1 MKIISILCMVL
12 ASPVAAEKISLNEI
26 SSYFNA
32 ITTAEA
38 PFSQI
43 TDTGETSTG
52 RLFIRRP
59 GRIRFEYDPPEA
71 TLVVVG
77 GGQVAVFDPKS
88 RDEPLRFPLRHSPL
102 NLVLER
108 EVDLAQRDMVVA
120 HFEAEL
126 QTAVTL
132 LLGELIGKHLI
143 QPMKIE
149 NIVCGIELLTVAEGP
164 CQPIGASIFFAQLNL
179 QHIFHQARITHG
191 IADIDNAS
199 GDL

>member
-1 MKIISILCMVL
+1 MKLISALCVILT
-12 ASPVAAEKISLNEI
+12 SPVVAEKISLNEI

-32 ITTAEA
+32 MTTAEA
-38 PFSQI
+38 QFSQI

-88 RDEPLRFPLRHSPL
+88 RDEPQRFPLRHSPL

-120 HFEAEL
+120 HFEAES

-132 LLGELIGKHLI
+132 QDAENPDYGFIQLIFTNNPVQLREWIVQDNSGGRTQIVLDSLTEGGRLSNVLFNI
-143 QPMKIE
+143 QYEMQKR
-149 NIVCGIELLTVAEGP
+149 
-164 CQPIGASIFFAQLNL
+164 SK
-179 QHIFHQARITHG
+179 
-191 IADIDNAS
+191 
-199 GDL
+199 

>member
-32 ITTAEA
+32 MTTAEA
-38 PFSQI
+38 QFSQI

-120 HFEAEL
+120 HFEVES

-132 LLGELIGKHLI
+132 QDPENPDYGFIQLIFNDNPVQLDQWVVQDNSGGQTHIILDSLTEGGKLSNMLFNI
-143 QPMKIE
+143 QHEMRKR
-149 NIVCGIELLTVAEGP
+149 
-164 CQPIGASIFFAQLNL
+164 S
-179 QHIFHQARITHG
+179 
-191 IADIDNAS
+191 D
-199 GDL
+199 

>member
-1 MKIISILCMVL
+1 MRLITALCIIL
-12 ASPVAAEKISLNEI
+12 ATPVAAEKISLNEI

-32 ITTAEA
+32 MTTAEA
-38 PFSQI
+38 QFSQV

-59 GRIRFEYDPPEA
+59 GRIRFEYDSPEA

-102 NLVLER
+102 SLVLER
-108 EVDLAQRDMVVA
+108 TVDLAQRDMVVA
-120 HFEAEL
+120 HFEAES

-132 LLGELIGKHLI
+132 QDSENPDYGFIQLIFTNNPVQLREWVVQDNSGGQTYIILDSLTQGGRLSNVLFNI
-143 QPMKIE
+143 QHEMQK
-149 NIVCGIELLTVAEGP
+149 
-164 CQPIGASIFFAQLNL
+164 
-179 QHIFHQARITHG
+179 RR
-191 IADIDNAS
+191 D
-199 GDL
+199 

>member
-1 MKIISILCMVL
+1 MRLITALCLIL
-12 ASPVAAEKISLNEI
+12 ATPVAAEKISLNEI

-32 ITTAEA
+32 MTTAEA
-38 PFSQI
+38 QFSQV

-102 NLVLER
+102 SLVLER
-108 EVDLAQRDMVVA
+108 TVDLAQRDMVVA
-120 HFEAEL
+120 HFEAES

-132 LLGELIGKHLI
+132 QDPENPDYGFIQLIFTDNPMQLRQWVVQDNSGGRTYIVLDSLTQGGRLSNVLFNI
-143 QPMKIE
+143 QHEMQK
-149 NIVCGIELLTVAEGP
+149 
-164 CQPIGASIFFAQLNL
+164 
-179 QHIFHQARITHG
+179 RR
-191 IADIDNAS
+191 D
-199 GDL
+199 

>member
-1 MKIISILCMVL
+1 MKIISILGMVL

-32 ITTAEA
+32 MTTAEA
-38 PFSQI
+38 QFSQI

-120 HFEAEL
+120 HFEVES

-132 LLGELIGKHLI
+132 QDPENPDYGFIQLIFNDNPVQLDQWVVQDNSGGQTHIILDSLTEGGKLSNMLFNI
-143 QPMKIE
+143 QHEMRKR
-149 NIVCGIELLTVAEGP
+149 
-164 CQPIGASIFFAQLNL
+164 S
-179 QHIFHQARITHG
+179 
-191 IADIDNAS
+191 D
-199 GDL
+199 

>member
-1 MKIISILCMVL
+1 MKLISALCVILT
-12 ASPVAAEKISLNEI
+12 SPVVAEKISLNEI

-32 ITTAEA
+32 MTTAEA
-38 PFSQI
+38 QFSQI

-88 RDEPLRFPLRHSPL
+88 RDEPQRFPLRHSPL

-120 HFEAEL
+120 HFEAES

-132 LLGELIGKHLI
+132 QDAENPDYGFIQLIFTNNPMQLREWIVQDNSGGRTQIVLDSLTEGGRLSNVLFNI
-143 QPMKIE
+143 QYEMQKR
-149 NIVCGIELLTVAEGP
+149 
-164 CQPIGASIFFAQLNL
+164 SK
-179 QHIFHQARITHG
+179 
-191 IADIDNAS
+191 
-199 GDL
+199 

>member
-1 MKIISILCMVL
+1 MRLISALCIIF

-32 ITTAEA
+32 MTTAEA
-38 PFSQI
+38 QFSQM
-43 TDTGETSTG
+43 TDEGETSTG

-59 GRIRFEYDPPEA
+59 GRMRFEYDPPEK

-108 EVDLAQRDMVVA
+108 EVDLAQRNMVVA
-120 HFEAEL
+120 HFEAES

-132 LLGELIGKHLI
+132 
-143 QPMKIE
+143 
-149 NIVCGIELLTVAEGP
+149 
-164 CQPIGASIFFAQLNL
+164 
-179 QHIFHQARITHG
+179 
-191 IADIDNAS
+191 
-199 GDL
+199 

>member
-32 ITTAEA
+32 MTTAEA
-38 PFSQI
+38 QFSQI

-120 HFEAEL
+120 HFEVES

-132 LLGELIGKHLI
+132 QDPENPDYGFIQLIFNDNPVQLDQWVVQDNSGGQTHTILDSLTEGGKLSNMLFNI
-143 QPMKIE
+143 QHEMRKR
-149 NIVCGIELLTVAEGP
+149 
-164 CQPIGASIFFAQLNL
+164 S
-179 QHIFHQARITHG
+179 
-191 IADIDNAS
+191 D
-199 GDL
+199 

>member
-26 SSYFNA
+26 SSYFNSM
-32 ITTAEA
+32 TTAEA
-38 PFSQI
+38 QFSQI

-120 HFEAEL
+120 HFEVES

-132 LLGELIGKHLI
+132 QDPENPDYGFIQLIFNDNPVQLDQWVVQDNSGGQTHIILDSLTEGGKLSNMLFNI
-143 QPMKIE
+143 QHEMRKR
-149 NIVCGIELLTVAEGP
+149 
-164 CQPIGASIFFAQLNL
+164 S
-179 QHIFHQARITHG
+179 
-191 IADIDNAS
+191 D
-199 GDL
+199 

>member
-26 SSYFNA
+26 SSYFNSM
-32 ITTAEA
+32 TTAEA
-38 PFSQI
+38 QFSQI

-102 NLVLER
+102 NLILER

-120 HFEAEL
+120 HFEVES

-132 LLGELIGKHLI
+132 QDPENPDYGFIQLIFNDNPVQLHQWVVQDNSGGQTHIILDSLTEGGKLSNMLFNI
-143 QPMKIE
+143 QHEMRKR
-149 NIVCGIELLTVAEGP
+149 
-164 CQPIGASIFFAQLNL
+164 S
-179 QHIFHQARITHG
+179 
-191 IADIDNAS
+191 D
-199 GDL
+199 

>member
-1 MKIISILCMVL
+1 MRLITALCIVL
-12 ASPVAAEKISLNEI
+12 AMPVAAEKISLNQI
-26 SSYFNA
+26 SSYFNDM
-32 ITTAEA
+32 TTAEA
-38 PFSQI
+38 QFSQI
-43 TDTGETSTG
+43 TDMGETSTG

-108 EVDLAQRDMVVA
+108 KVDLAQRDMVVA
-120 HFEAEL
+120 HFEAES

-132 LLGELIGKHLI
+132 QDAENPDYGFIQLIFTNNPVQLREWIVQDNSGGRTQIVLDSLTEGGRLSNVLFNI
-143 QPMKIE
+143 QYEIQKR
-149 NIVCGIELLTVAEGP
+149 
-164 CQPIGASIFFAQLNL
+164 SK
-179 QHIFHQARITHG
+179 
-191 IADIDNAS
+191 
-199 GDL
+199 

>member
-32 ITTAEA
+32 MTTAEA
-38 PFSQI
+38 QFSQI

-88 RDEPLRFPLRHSPL
+88 RDELLRFPLRHSPL

-120 HFEAEL
+120 HFEVES

-132 LLGELIGKHLI
+132 QDPENPDYGFIQLIFNDNPVQLHQWVVQDNSGGQTHIILDSLTRGGKLSNMLFNI
-143 QPMKIE
+143 QHEMRKR
-149 NIVCGIELLTVAEGP
+149 
-164 CQPIGASIFFAQLNL
+164 S
-179 QHIFHQARITHG
+179 
-191 IADIDNAS
+191 D
-199 GDL
+199 

>member
-1 MKIISILCMVL
+1 MRLITALCIVL
-12 ASPVAAEKISLNEI
+12 AMPVAAEKISLNQI
-26 SSYFNA
+26 SSYFNDM
-32 ITTAEA
+32 TTAEA
-38 PFSQI
+38 QFSQI
-43 TDTGETSTG
+43 TDMGETSTG

-108 EVDLAQRDMVVA
+108 KVDLAQRDMVVA
-120 HFEAEL
+120 HFEAES

-132 LLGELIGKHLI
+132 QDPENPDYGFIQLIFNNNPVQLRQWVVQDNSGARTHIVLDGFTQGGRVPNVFFNI
-143 QPMKIE
+143 QHEMQKRSE
-149 NIVCGIELLTVAEGP
+149 
-164 CQPIGASIFFAQLNL
+164 
-179 QHIFHQARITHG
+179 
-191 IADIDNAS
+191 
-199 GDL
+199 

>member
-1 MKIISILCMVL
+1 MVL

-26 SSYFNA
+26 SSYFNSM
-32 ITTAEA
+32 TTAEA
-38 PFSQI
+38 QFSQI

-120 HFEAEL
+120 HFEVES

-132 LLGELIGKHLI
+132 QDPENPDYGFIQLIFNDNPVQLDQWVVQDNSGGQTHIILDSLTEGGKLSNMLFNI
-143 QPMKIE
+143 QHEMRKR
-149 NIVCGIELLTVAEGP
+149 
-164 CQPIGASIFFAQLNL
+164 S
-179 QHIFHQARITHG
+179 
-191 IADIDNAS
+191 D
-199 GDL
+199 

>member
-1 MKIISILCMVL
+1 MRLITAFCLIL
-12 ASPVAAEKISLNEI
+12 ATPVAAEKISLNEI

-32 ITTAEA
+32 MTTAEA
-38 PFSQI
+38 QFSQF

-102 NLVLER
+102 SLVLER
-108 EVDLAQRDMVVA
+108 TVDLAQRDMVVA
-120 HFEAEL
+120 HFEAES

-132 LLGELIGKHLI
+132 QDLENPDYGFIQLIFTDNPVQLRQWVVQDNSGGRTRIVLDSLTQGGKLSNVLFNI
-143 QPMKIE
+143 QHEMQKR
-149 NIVCGIELLTVAEGP
+149 
-164 CQPIGASIFFAQLNL
+164 Q
-179 QHIFHQARITHG
+179 
-191 IADIDNAS
+191 D
-199 GDL
+199 

>member
-1 MKIISILCMVL
+1 MRLITAFCLIL
-12 ASPVAAEKISLNEI
+12 ATPVAAEKISLNEI

-32 ITTAEA
+32 MTTAEA
-38 PFSQI
+38 QFSQF

-102 NLVLER
+102 SLVLER
-108 EVDLAQRDMVVA
+108 TVDLAQRDMVVA
-120 HFEAEL
+120 HFEAES

-132 LLGELIGKHLI
+132 QDLENPDYGFIQLIFTDNPVQLRQWVVQDNSGGRTRIVLDSLTQGGKLSNVLFNI
-143 QPMKIE
+143 QHEMQKRRE
-149 NIVCGIELLTVAEGP
+149 
-164 CQPIGASIFFAQLNL
+164 
-179 QHIFHQARITHG
+179 
-191 IADIDNAS
+191 
-199 GDL
+199 

>member
-1 MKIISILCMVL
+1 MKIISILFMAL

-32 ITTAEA
+32 MTTAEA
-38 PFSQI
+38 QFSQI

-120 HFEAEL
+120 HFEVES

-132 LLGELIGKHLI
+132 QDPENPDYGFIQLIFNDNPVQLHQWVVQDNSGGQTHIILDSLTEGGKLSNMLFNI
-143 QPMKIE
+143 QHEMRKR
-149 NIVCGIELLTVAEGP
+149 
-164 CQPIGASIFFAQLNL
+164 S
-179 QHIFHQARITHG
+179 
-191 IADIDNAS
+191 D
-199 GDL
+199 

>member
-1 MKIISILCMVL
+1 MKLISILCMVL
-12 ASPVAAEKISLNEI
+12 ASPVVAEKISLNEI

-32 ITTAEA
+32 MTTAEA
-38 PFSQI
+38 QFSQI

-88 RDEPLRFPLRHSPL
+88 RDELLRFPLRHSPL

-120 HFEAEL
+120 HFEVES

-132 LLGELIGKHLI
+132 QDPENPDYGFIQLIFNDN
-143 QPMKIE
+143 P
-149 NIVCGIELLTVAEGP
+149 V
-164 CQPIGASIFFAQLNL
+164 QLNQWVVQDNSGGQTHIIL
-179 QHIFHQARITHG
+179 DSLTRGGKLSNILFNIQHEMQKRS
-191 IADIDNAS
+191 D
-199 GDL
+199 

>member
-26 SSYFNA
+26 SSYFNSM
-32 ITTAEA
+32 TTAEA
-38 PFSQI
+38 QFSQI

-120 HFEAEL
+120 HFEVES

-132 LLGELIGKHLI
+132 QDPENLDYGFIQLIFNDNPVQLHQWVVQDNSGGQTHIILDSLTEGGKLSNMLFNI
-143 QPMKIE
+143 QHEMRKR
-149 NIVCGIELLTVAEGP
+149 
-164 CQPIGASIFFAQLNL
+164 S
-179 QHIFHQARITHG
+179 
-191 IADIDNAS
+191 D
-199 GDL
+199 

>member
-1 MKIISILCMVL
+1 MRLITALYLIL
-12 ASPVAAEKISLNEI
+12 ATPVAAEKISLNEI

-32 ITTAEA
+32 MTTAEA
-38 PFSQI
+38 QFSQV
-43 TDTGETSTG
+43 TDAGETSTG

-120 HFEAEL
+120 HFEVES

-132 LLGELIGKHLI
+132 QDPENPDYGFIQLIFNDNPVQLHQWVVQDNSGGQTHIILDSLTEGGKLSNMLFNI
-143 QPMKIE
+143 QHEMRKR
-149 NIVCGIELLTVAEGP
+149 
-164 CQPIGASIFFAQLNL
+164 S
-179 QHIFHQARITHG
+179 
-191 IADIDNAS
+191 D
-199 GDL
+199 

>member
-26 SSYFNA
+26 SSYFNSM
-32 ITTAEA
+32 TTTEA
-38 PFSQI
+38 QFSQI

-108 EVDLAQRDMVVA
+108 EVDLAQRVMVVA
-120 HFEAEL
+120 HFEVES

-132 LLGELIGKHLI
+132 QDPENPDYGFIQLIFNDNPVQLHQWVVQDNSGGQTHIILDSLTEGGKLSNMLFNI
-143 QPMKIE
+143 QHEMRKR
-149 NIVCGIELLTVAEGP
+149 
-164 CQPIGASIFFAQLNL
+164 S
-179 QHIFHQARITHG
+179 
-191 IADIDNAS
+191 D
-199 GDL
+199 

>member
-32 ITTAEA
+32 MTTAEA
-38 PFSQI
+38 QFLQI

-120 HFEAEL
+120 HFEVES

-132 LLGELIGKHLI
+132 QDPENPDYGFIQLIFNDNPVQLHQGVVQDNSGGQTHIILDSLTEGGKLSNMLFNI
-143 QPMKIE
+143 QHEMRKR
-149 NIVCGIELLTVAEGP
+149 
-164 CQPIGASIFFAQLNL
+164 S
-179 QHIFHQARITHG
+179 
-191 IADIDNAS
+191 D
-199 GDL
+199 

>member
-32 ITTAEA
+32 MTTAEA
-38 PFSQI
+38 QFLQI

-59 GRIRFEYDPPEA
+59 GRSRFEYDPPEA

-120 HFEAEL
+120 HFEVES

-132 LLGELIGKHLI
+132 QDPENPDYGFIQLIFNDNPVQLHQWVVQDNSGGQTHIILDSLTEGGKLSNMLFNI
-143 QPMKIE
+143 QHEMRKR
-149 NIVCGIELLTVAEGP
+149 
-164 CQPIGASIFFAQLNL
+164 S
-179 QHIFHQARITHG
+179 
-191 IADIDNAS
+191 D
-199 GDL
+199 

>member
-32 ITTAEA
+32 MTTAEA
-38 PFSQI
+38 QFLQI

-102 NLVLER
+102 NLILER

-120 HFEAEL
+120 HFEVES

-132 LLGELIGKHLI
+132 QDPENPDYGFIQLIFNDNPVQLHQWVVQDNSGGQTHIILDSLTEGGKLSNMLFNI
-143 QPMKIE
+143 QHEMRKR
-149 NIVCGIELLTVAEGP
+149 
-164 CQPIGASIFFAQLNL
+164 S
-179 QHIFHQARITHG
+179 
-191 IADIDNAS
+191 D
-199 GDL
+199 

>member
-1 MKIISILCMVL
+1 MKIISILCMVM

-32 ITTAEA
+32 MTTAEA
-38 PFSQI
+38 QFSQI

-120 HFEAEL
+120 HFEVES

-132 LLGELIGKHLI
+132 QDPENPDYGFIQLIFNDNPVQLDQWVVQDNSGGQTHIILDSLTEGGKLSN
-143 QPMKIE
+143 MLF
-149 NIVCGIELLTVAEGP
+149 NIKHEMRKR
-164 CQPIGASIFFAQLNL
+164 S
-179 QHIFHQARITHG
+179 
-191 IADIDNAS
+191 D
-199 GDL
+199 

>member
-1 MKIISILCMVL
+1 MKIISIPCMVL

-32 ITTAEA
+32 MTTAEA
-38 PFSQI
+38 QFSQI

-120 HFEAEL
+120 HFEVES

-132 LLGELIGKHLI
+132 QDPENPDYGFIQLIFNDNPVQLHQWVVQDNSGGQTHIILDSLTEGGKLSNMLFNI
-143 QPMKIE
+143 QHEMRKR
-149 NIVCGIELLTVAEGP
+149 
-164 CQPIGASIFFAQLNL
+164 S
-179 QHIFHQARITHG
+179 
-191 IADIDNAS
+191 D
-199 GDL
+199 

>member
-1 MKIISILCMVL
+1 MRLISALCIVF

-26 SSYFNA
+26 SCYFNA
-32 ITTAEA
+32 IATAEA
-38 PFSQI
+38 QFSQM
-43 TDTGETSTG
+43 TDEGETSTG

-59 GRIRFEYDPPEA
+59 GRMRFEYDPPEK

-108 EVDLAQRDMVVA
+108 EVDLAQRNMVVA
-120 HFEAEL
+120 HFEAES

-132 LLGELIGKHLI
+132 QDPENPDYGFIQLIFTDNPVQLRQWIVQDNSGGRTQIILDSLTEGGRLSNVLFNI
-143 QPMKIE
+143 QHEMQKRSE
-149 NIVCGIELLTVAEGP
+149 
-164 CQPIGASIFFAQLNL
+164 
-179 QHIFHQARITHG
+179 
-191 IADIDNAS
+191 
-199 GDL
+199 

>member
-1 MKIISILCMVL
+1 MKLISILCMVL
-12 ASPVAAEKISLNEI
+12 ASPAVAEKISLNEI

-32 ITTAEA
+32 MTTAEA
-38 PFSQI
+38 QFSQI

-102 NLVLER
+102 NLILER

-120 HFEAEL
+120 HFEAES

-132 LLGELIGKHLI
+132 QDAENPDYGFIQLIFTDNPVQLRQWIVQDNSGGRTQIVLDSLTEGGRLSNVLFNI
-143 QPMKIE
+143 QYEMQKR
-149 NIVCGIELLTVAEGP
+149 
-164 CQPIGASIFFAQLNL
+164 SK
-179 QHIFHQARITHG
+179 
-191 IADIDNAS
+191 
-199 GDL
+199 

>member
-1 MKIISILCMVL
+1 MKLISILCMVL
-12 ASPVAAEKISLNEI
+12 ASPAVAEKISLNEI

-32 ITTAEA
+32 MTTAEA
-38 PFSQI
+38 QFSQI

-108 EVDLAQRDMVVA
+108 EVDLTQRDMVVA
-120 HFEAEL
+120 HFEVES

-132 LLGELIGKHLI
+132 QDPENPDYGFIQLIFNDNPVQLHQWVVQDNSGGQTHIILDSLTRGGKLSNILFNI
-143 QPMKIE
+143 QHEMQKR
-149 NIVCGIELLTVAEGP
+149 
-164 CQPIGASIFFAQLNL
+164 S
-179 QHIFHQARITHG
+179 
-191 IADIDNAS
+191 D
-199 GDL
+199 

>member
-26 SSYFNA
+26 SSYFNSM
-32 ITTAEA
+32 TTAEA
-38 PFSQI
+38 QFSQI

-102 NLVLER
+102 NLVLEQ

-120 HFEAEL
+120 HFEVES

-132 LLGELIGKHLI
+132 QDPENPDYGFIQLIFNDNPVQLHQWVVQDNSGGQTHIILDSLTEGGKLSNMLFNI
-143 QPMKIE
+143 QHEMRKR
-149 NIVCGIELLTVAEGP
+149 
-164 CQPIGASIFFAQLNL
+164 S
-179 QHIFHQARITHG
+179 
-191 IADIDNAS
+191 D
-199 GDL
+199 

>member
-1 MKIISILCMVL
+1 MRLITVLCLIL
-12 ASPVAAEKISLNEI
+12 ATPVAAEKISLNEI

-32 ITTAEA
+32 MTTAEA
-38 PFSQI
+38 QFSQF

-88 RDEPLRFPLRHSPL
+88 RDELLRFPLRHSPL
-102 NLVLER
+102 SLVLER
-108 EVDLAQRDMVVA
+108 TVDLAQRDMVVA
-120 HFEAEL
+120 HFEAES

-132 LLGELIGKHLI
+132 QDPENPDYGFIQLIFTDNPVQLRQWVVQDNYGGRTRIVLDSLTQGGKLSNVLFNI
-143 QPMKIE
+143 QHEMQKR
-149 NIVCGIELLTVAEGP
+149 
-164 CQPIGASIFFAQLNL
+164 Q
-179 QHIFHQARITHG
+179 
-191 IADIDNAS
+191 D
-199 GDL
+199 

>member
-1 MKIISILCMVL
+1 MIF

-32 ITTAEA
+32 MTTAEA
-38 PFSQI
+38 QFSQM
-43 TDTGETSTG
+43 TDEGETSTG

-59 GRIRFEYDPPEA
+59 GRMRFEYDPPEK

-108 EVDLAQRDMVVA
+108 EVDLAQRNMVVA
-120 HFEAEL
+120 HFEAES

-132 LLGELIGKHLI
+132 QDPENPDYGFIQLIFTDNPVQLRQWIVQDNSGGRTQIILDSLTEGGRLSNVLFNI
-143 QPMKIE
+143 QHEMQKRSE
-149 NIVCGIELLTVAEGP
+149 
-164 CQPIGASIFFAQLNL
+164 
-179 QHIFHQARITHG
+179 
-191 IADIDNAS
+191 
-199 GDL
+199 

>member
-1 MKIISILCMVL
+1 MRLITAFCLIL
-12 ASPVAAEKISLNEI
+12 ATPVAAEKISLNEI

-32 ITTAEA
+32 MTTAEA
-38 PFSQI
+38 QFSQF

-88 RDEPLRFPLRHSPL
+88 RDELLRFPLRHSPL
-102 NLVLER
+102 SLVLER
-108 EVDLAQRDMVVA
+108 TVNLAQRDMVVA
-120 HFEAEL
+120 HFEAES

-132 LLGELIGKHLI
+132 QDPENPDYGFIQLIFTDNPVQLRQWVVQDNSGGRTHIVLDSLTKGGKLSNVLFNI
-143 QPMKIE
+143 QHEMQKRRE
-149 NIVCGIELLTVAEGP
+149 
-164 CQPIGASIFFAQLNL
+164 
-179 QHIFHQARITHG
+179 
-191 IADIDNAS
+191 
-199 GDL
+199 

>member
-1 MKIISILCMVL
+1 MRLITVLCLIL
-12 ASPVAAEKISLNEI
+12 ATPVAAEKISLNEI

-32 ITTAEA
+32 MTTAEA
-38 PFSQI
+38 QFSQF

-102 NLVLER
+102 SLVLER
-108 EVDLAQRDMVVA
+108 TVDLAQRDMVVA
-120 HFEAEL
+120 HFEAES

-132 LLGELIGKHLI
+132 QDLENPDYGFIQLIFTDNPVQLRQWVVQDNSGGRTRIVLDSLTQGGKLSNVLFNI
-143 QPMKIE
+143 QHEMQKR
-149 NIVCGIELLTVAEGP
+149 
-164 CQPIGASIFFAQLNL
+164 Q
-179 QHIFHQARITHG
+179 
-191 IADIDNAS
+191 D
-199 GDL
+199 